1 MRVTVSHNKPKQQV
15 RDAVDQSLDKI
26 VSGIAVGPIQFTD
39 QKKMWTGDTMNFSL
53 TAQMGFLRTPL
64 KGWIQV
70 GDTDVTIDVD
80 LGIFENLIPQDK
92 AKTALSGTVRGLLT

>member
-39 QKKMWTGDTMNFSL
+39 QKKAWTGDTMNFSL

-70 GDTDVTIDVD
+70 GDADVTIDVD

-92 AKTALSGTVRGLLT
+92 AKAALSGTVRGLLT